1 MQMIRRL
8 FKCLIF
14 ISIVFFLLCF
24 AAWAYLNSDY
34 AKPQIAQAIG
44 KSLSKFAGSEV
55 SIGEISFSFP
65 NTLTLT
71 DIALSEEATPWMTAG
86 NLRFSVSTP
95 EILKGKIIIKSLELD
110 DVNLISLPSGHSE
123 THSFSLASLNLNT
136 SLPVALEQIKFNHAT
151 LSPAITSRVNLFP
164 EHFSKG
170 LQFYATI
177 FPDFS
182 HGSISSSFLLGPID
196 DAKESLSK
204 IELSLKQQ
212 GNNIEVSFNVDDSK
226 TGLVSELIGRPL
238 PDSLHLKGHAISSFA
253 DLQSLLEAIPDTTS
267 NKLNSSFSVSVG
279 KRIQGQGHISIFS
292 DRSLCLTIDEA
303 KYGPIDV
310 QGTVFLS
317 PKLTFDNTELNI
329 SSNKIALLDPW
340 LPLPVAISRFNA
352 SCRLSGDLDT
362 LHALINFKAGE
373 LKYEVIHAKEV
384 IGDLEIDRNLDLWE
398 GQLQL
403 AVSLEDTPIEA
414 STHFNW
420 KPGNFL
426 SLADLSI
433 AGNNAI
439 AEGGL
444 TYEQDSGWLEANLK
458 GTSNLSSWNR
468 WMPETVDGE
477 AAFVA
482 RWLHSPTPSI
492 ELQIE
497 APKLTYRDIL
507 LKDVTFIASFADLFN
522 PSTNNLQG
530 KIYSSIGQLVDKD
543 IILHN
548 LTMATTINSQE
559 ENWPI
564 ILSIGE
570 SSTDVASIDAEGT
583 WSLQEK
589 NFNLSINHLQGNI
602 SETSLA
608 LQQPTTL
615 KLTPLS
621 FELTPLQFNL
631 GKGTLK
637 ASIDYRDSLLLSSF
651 QFENIPLKLLS
662 LNSPT
667 LPVQGQ
673 VSGLATM
680 KGPLDHP
687 KIECQLQFKD
697 VKINEFDFAHAPAFS
712 GTFQINLD
720 ENGLKYMGNAVP
732 SDHPP
737 LHLEAHLPIT
747 FSLYPLALNI
757 DKEAP
762 ISGNAQVS
770 GEIQTILQLF
780 FTDSIN
786 LSGPINATVSLT
798 GTMESPLVNG
808 TATISNG
815 SFEILDTGAVLR
827 DVSANFESSGKTI
840 ILKKLSAS
848 DKYGGTLFGSGELL
862 LDYANQFPFHI
873 DFDIHNS
880 ALLDLDFAK
889 GAFTG
894 NLILKGNMAGA
905 TLGGSAVANSTT
917 ITIPEQTAAL
927 LNSIDVTYINL
938 PENEKVPT
946 IDKSP
951 PWPFLL
957 DINVSA
963 PDSIT
968 VRGKDLTSEWKGN
981 LTVKGPAAN
990 LVFLGNFKVIGGK
1003 YLFNGKDFDINQ
1015 GTISLNGPLDNKST
1029 TTLYVIASK
1038 DLGKVKV
1045 EVIVKG
1051 PVTSPEISFRSNPPL
1066 PQREILSWI
1075 LFNRGTS
1082 EISPFQ
1088 GTQLTESITN
1098 LKSNQKGPDVL
1109 TKIRNSL
1116 GIDRLDISRD
1126 ENNGNAVSI
1135 QVGKYISKNLFVSVN
1150 KSDVNRIAVEATLMP
1165 NIKLQAQV
1173 GDDSEGQIL
1182 LKWKHDY

>member
-1 MQMIRRL
+1 MIRRL

-14 ISIVFFLLCF
+14 ISIVFSLLCLG
-24 AAWAYLNSDY
+24 AWAYLNSDY

-44 KSLSKFAGSEV
+44 KSLSKFAGSDV
-55 SIGEISFSFP
+55 SIGGISFSFP

-71 DIALSEEATPWMTAG
+71 DIALSEATTPWMTARD
-86 NLRFSVSTP
+86 LRVSVSTP
-95 EILKGKIIIKSLELD
+95 EILKGKIIITSLELD
-110 DVNLISLPSGHSE
+110 DVNLISLPSVHSE
-123 THSFSLASLNLNT
+123 SHSFSLASLNLNT
-136 SLPVALEQIKFNHAT
+136 SLPVALEQIKINHAT
-151 LSPAITSRVNLFP
+151 VSPSITSRVNLFP

-170 LQFYATI
+170 LQFYAAI

-182 HGSISSSFLLGPID
+182 HGSISSTFLLGPIG

-204 IELSLKQQ
+204 IETSLKQQ
-212 GNNIEVSFNVDDSK
+212 ENNIEVSFNVNDGK

-238 PDSLHLKGHAISSFA
+238 PDSLHLQGHAISSLD
-253 DLQSLLEAIPDTTS
+253 DLQSLLETIPDGAA
-267 NKLNSSFSVSVG
+267 NKLNGSFLVNVG
-279 KRIQGQGHISIFS
+279 KHIQGQGHISIFS
-292 DRSLCLTIDEA
+292 DRSLCLSIDKA
-303 KYGPIDV
+303 NYGPIDV
-310 QGTVFLS
+310 QGKVFLS

-329 SSNKIALLDPW
+329 SSDNIALLDRW
-340 LPLPVAISRFNA
+340 LPLPAAISRFNA
-352 SCRLSGDLDT
+352 SCHLSGDLDT
-362 LHALINFKAGE
+362 LHALINFKADE
-373 LKYEVIHAKEV
+373 VNYEAIHAKKM
-384 IGDLEIDRNLDLWE
+384 IGNLEIDRHIDLWE
-398 GQLQL
+398 GQLHL
-403 AVSLEDTPIEA
+403 ATSLEDIPIEA

-426 SLADLSI
+426 SLADLSLT
-433 AGNNAI
+433 GNSAM
-439 AEGGL
+439 AQGTL
-444 TYEQDSGWLEANLK
+444 TYEQDSGWLEADLK
-458 GTSNLSSWNR
+458 GIANLSSWNR
-468 WMPETVDGE
+468 WFPEAVDGE
-477 AAFVA
+477 VAFAA
-482 RWLHSPTPSI
+482 RWLHSPTPSVEI
-492 ELQIE
+492 QIE
-497 APKLTYRDIL
+497 APKLAYKDIL
-507 LKDVTFIASFADLFN
+507 LKDVALVASFSDLFS
-522 PSTNNLQG
+522 PSTNHLQG

-543 IILHN
+543 IILHS
-548 LTMATTINSQE
+548 LTMATTINGQE
-559 ENWPI
+559 ENWPV

-589 NFNLSINHLQGNI
+589 MFNLSINQLQGKI
-602 SETSLA
+602 SDASMA
-608 LQQPTTL
+608 LQQPIML
-615 KLTPLS
+615 QLTPSS
-621 FELTPLQFNL
+621 FELTPLQFSL
-631 GKGTLK
+631 GNGILK
-637 ASIDYRDSLLLSSF
+637 ASMDYRDSLLLSSF
-651 QFENIPLKLLS
+651 QFENIPLNLLS
-662 LNSPT
+662 LNSLT
-667 LPVQGQ
+667 LPVQGL

-680 KGPLDHP
+680 KGPLDSP

-697 VKINEFDFAHAPAFS
+697 VRINEFDFAHAPAFS
-712 GTFQINLD
+712 GTFKINLD
-720 ENGLKYMGNAVP
+720 ENGLKYMGNAAP

-737 LHLEAHLPIT
+737 FHLEAHLPIA

-757 DKEAP
+757 DKQAP
-762 ISGNAQVS
+762 VSGNAQIS

-808 TATISNG
+808 TATISDG

-827 DVSANFESSGKTI
+827 NVSAYFESSGKTI
-840 ILKKLSAS
+840 ILKNLSAS
-848 DKYGGTLFGSGELL
+848 DKYGGTLLGSGELL
-862 LDYANQFPFHI
+862 LDYTNQFPYHI

-894 NLILKGNMAGA
+894 NLTLKGNMAGA
-905 TLGGSAVANSTT
+905 TLGGSAVANSAT
-917 ITIPEQTAAL
+917 ITIPEQTTAL
-927 LNSIDVTYINL
+927 LNSIDVTYINQ
-938 PENEKVPT
+938 PENETVPV

-951 PWPFLL
+951 PWPFML

-963 PDSIT
+963 PDSVS

-981 LTVKGPAAN
+981 LTIKGPATN

-1015 GTISLNGPLDNKST
+1015 GSISLNGILDNKST

-1045 EVIVKG
+1045 EVIIKG
-1051 PVTSPEISFRSNPPL
+1051 PVTTPEISFRSNPPL

-1116 GIDRLDISRD
+1116 GIDRIDISRD
-1126 ENNGNAVSI
+1126 ENNGNAVNI
-1135 QVGKYISKNLFVSVN
+1135 QVGKYISQNVFVSVN